1 MGPVPAAL
9 GGSQD
14 AVTRAWD
21 LGLLPADAD
30 FTGGLTRSQGEKLA
44 EEKVPSA
51 PPLAMPC
58 SLAQAMAG
66 RYHSMP
72 KLSLKGS
79 SSPISTSGLPAAS

>member
-21 LGLLPADAD
+21 LGLLPKDAD

-44 EEKVPSA
+44 EA
-51 PPLAMPC
+51 
-58 SLAQAMAG
+58 
-66 RYHSMP
+66 
-72 KLSLKGS
+72 LKAL
-79 SSPISTSGLPAAS
+79 TA

>member
-14 AVTRAWD
+14 AVTQAWD

-44 EEKVPSA
+44 EA
-51 PPLAMPC
+51 
-58 SLAQAMAG
+58 
-66 RYHSMP
+66 
-72 KLSLKGS
+72 LKAL
-79 SSPISTSGLPAAS
+79 TA